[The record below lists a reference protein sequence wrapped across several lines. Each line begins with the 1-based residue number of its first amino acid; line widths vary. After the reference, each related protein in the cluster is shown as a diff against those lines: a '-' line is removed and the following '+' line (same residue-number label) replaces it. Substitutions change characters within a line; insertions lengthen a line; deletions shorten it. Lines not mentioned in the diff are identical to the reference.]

1 MLTQSNVPYYLRF
14 IERYSSLGYAIA
26 FSETGDFFEAQS
38 VLERAFS
45 EGYPTWVGR
54 FARNRDTEDTLRK
67 ILRRQLPLGS
77 TPAKPASP
85 ASFAASRK
93 LKEVQEAQ
101 DILTSFPAPDMIALF
116 VEVVEEVPRDRV
128 IRLLGKPAEYF
139 DEIHDQLAKRVG
151 QWRPGDPQAIETFA
165 RLLRQYRLP
174 PSFLNTIEGK
184 MDYSWRRTFN
194 PTATVRNVLIAVGVV
209 VVIVG
214 VAGDGRAHRRFDRY
228 TGEAIG
234 MQVRDAL
241 PITGGNTLL
250 WIDLMLLASI
260 MALKRG
266 LERYEGDGQLMSGE
280 FENPL
285 SSLPVIHTFG
295 VILVT
300 AGIVH
305 FVAPVSFVESWVP
318 IAYVAAHALYLPLAA
333 AGIMRV
339 FLRIML
345 SRETRS

>member
-14 IERYSSLGYAIA
+14 IERYASLGYAIA
-26 FSETGDFFEAQS
+26 FSETGDFFEAQA
-38 VLERAFS
+38 VLERAFA

-67 ILRRQLPLGS
+67 ILRRQLPAEAA
-77 TPAKPASP
+77 PARPLSP
-85 ASFAASRK
+85 ASFASSRK

-101 DILTSFPAPDMIALF
+101 DILVSFPAQDMIAIF
-116 VEVVEEVPRDRV
+116 VEVVEELPRDRV
-128 IRLLGKPAEYF
+128 IRLLGRPVEYF
-139 DEIHDQLAKRVG
+139 EEIHDQLAKRLQ
-151 QWRPGDPQAIETFA
+151 QWRPGDPQAVETFA

-174 PSFLNTIEGK
+174 PSFLTTIEGK
-184 MDYSWRRTFN
+184 IDYSWRRTFS
-194 PTATVRNVLIAVGVV
+194 PTATVRNVLIAIGVA
-209 VVIVG
+209 VVII
-214 VAGDGRAHRRFDRY
+214 VAGGDRPGYRRFDRIP
-228 TGEAIG
+228 GDAFG
-234 MQVRDAL
+234 MQL
-241 PITGGNTLL
+241 TGGNTLL

-266 LERYEGDGQLMSGE
+266 LERQEGDGQLMAGD

-285 SSLPVIHTFG
+285 SSLPVVHTFG

-305 FVAPVSFVESWVP
+305 FVAPSTFVESWVP

-345 SRETRS
+345 TREARS